1 VVKLLLLSVMTMEN
15 KNDKKNDNGRDDKF
29 IITRRFDLPDGAVSS
44 NVDEV
49 INAVFDEMRKEG
61 DKLSRLI
68 IKVAP
73 VRKAKIGAYIKEFI
87 KATEYDKIAV
97 VADET
102 LKGFEATIKWQG
114 ESEDESG
121 DFGDYGGY
129 GNYGYGKGERK

>member
-1 VVKLLLLSVMTMEN
+1 MMES
-15 KNDKKNDNGRDDKF
+15 KNNKKNNNSKSDKF

-73 VRKAKIGAYIKEFI
+73 ARKAKIGAYIKEFI

-102 LKGFEATIKWQG
+102 LKGFEASIKWQD
-114 ESEDESG
+114 ESEGEGG
-121 DFGDYGGY
+121 DYGNYGGY
-129 GNYGYGKGERK
+129 GDYSYSKGERG